1 MAERERSDGRTKAI
15 RGLPARG
22 TVSCSAQPTATAAET
37 GPLGARVVEANGGAA
52 DASREQQE
60 PREGWM
66 SSESAGTASRPS
78 GMPKATSFPPEERAN
93 TNPQRARTFPS
104 GSRPLVLQSGAPV
117 ADSKANRLPV
127 SVRARRA
134 SPPGESWTTRSP
146 GSSRSHPAVKR
157 KGAGGGSDDAVGY
170 EATRESGRRLTCPM
184 GGDAP
189 TGLPSNTS
197 GSVVAS
203 AAGRATMRSRA
214 EQKDVTVG
222 GIYHLPEPTLVPI
235 MSLPLLSAL
244 C

>member
-1 MAERERSDGRTKAI
+1 MAPACGPPASLEPPAGSRGSAERAVLFFSPVSAQSREAASSGPESSGPGSESMAEMERSDGRTRAI
-15 RGLPARG
+15 RGVPARG
-22 TVSCSAQPTATAAET
+22 TVSCSAQPTATAAEK
-37 GPLGARVVEANGGAA
+37 GPLDARVVEANGGVA

-66 SSESAGTASRPS
+66 SSESAGTASR
-78 GMPKATSFPPEERAN
+78 
-93 TNPQRARTFPS
+93 
-104 GSRPLVLQSGAPV
+104 
-117 ADSKANRLPV
+117 
-127 SVRARRA
+127 
-134 SPPGESWTTRSP
+134 
-146 GSSRSHPAVKR
+146 PAVKR

-214 EQKDVTVG
+214 EQKNVTVG
-222 GIYHLPEPTLVPI
+222 GIYHLLEPTLVPI
-235 MSLPLLSAL
+235 MSRPLLPAL

>member
-1 MAERERSDGRTKAI
+1 MAPACGPPASLEPPAGSRGSAERAVLFFSPVSAQSREAASSGPESSGPGSESMAEMERSDGRTRAI
-15 RGLPARG
+15 RGVPARG

-37 GPLGARVVEANGGAA
+37 GPLDARVVEANGGVA

-60 PREGWM
+60 PREGWI

-93 TNPQRARTFPS
+93 TNPQRARTFPP
-104 GSRPLVLQSGAPV
+104 GSRPLALQSGAPV
-117 ADSKANRLPV
+117 AASKANRLPV

-170 EATRESGRRLTCPM
+170 EATRESGRRL
-184 GGDAP
+184 
-189 TGLPSNTS
+189 
-197 GSVVAS
+197 
-203 AAGRATMRSRA
+203 
-214 EQKDVTVG
+214 
-222 GIYHLPEPTLVPI
+222 
-235 MSLPLLSAL
+235 
-244 C
+244 